1 MTRRRLDQMS
11 LFDRLSVFVEK
22 ARWSHPAKRA
32 RYLCMHTITDLR
44 ASILGELLNRT
55 KRKPVRNE

>member
-1 MTRRRLDQMS
+1 MTRIGLDQMS

-22 ARWSHPAKRA
+22 ARWSNPAKR
-32 RYLCMHTITDLR
+32 YLGMHTITDLR